1 MNPQSQFSFFPFS
14 SLNADVESIAVRG
27 TNEIW
32 VGLWGNPGASDYI
45 LHLDGSTGAVVG
57 SFPMTQNTGS
67 VGMTAG
73 PDGNIWFVEYNAPGV
88 GRITPTGQITHFL
101 LPSNVP
107 MNPVAIAAGPDGAL
121 WFGGGAS
128 DAMVRITTAGVMTF
142 FSAGDIIDA
151 IVSGPDGNLWYT
163 GYNGTL
169 GRMTTAGVDTVYH
182 FPGQN
187 PYGLAFG
194 NDGNAWFTDDNAS
207 TITRFKLH

>member
-1 MNPQSQFSFFPFS
+1 VFSFFPFS
-14 SLNADVESIAVRG
+14 SLNSDVQGLTVRG
-27 TNEIW
+27 TSEIW
-32 VGLWGNPGASDYI
+32 VGLWGNVGASDYI

-57 SFPMTQNTGS
+57 SFPMTQNLGPVALT
-67 VGMTAG
+67 VG
-73 PDGNIWFVEYNAPGV
+73 PDGNIWFVEYETPGV
-88 GRITPTGQITHFL
+88 GRVTPTGQITHFP
-101 LPSNVP
+101 LPANVP
-107 MNPVAIAAGPDGAL
+107 MNPVAITVGPDGAL

-128 DAMVRITTAGVMTF
+128 DAIVRITTAGAMTF
-142 FSAGDIIDA
+142 FAGGDIIDA

-194 NDGNAWFTDDNAS
+194 NDGNLWFTDDNAN
-207 TITRFKLH
+207 TITRFRLH